1 MALIV
6 SDPAVTLFPDQS
18 PDAVQLVTWVPAQ
31 LSVVEPLV
39 VSEPGFAV
47 KESVGTGS
55 ATVTLTV
62 SLTDPLVPLQVKVNV
77 LSAISAPV
85 VCVPEVARLP
95 DQSPEALQPLVLPL
109 SQLKVVE
116 AP

>member
-18 PDAVQLVTWVPAQ
+18 PDAVQLVTSVPAQ
-31 LSVVEPLV
+31 LSVAEPLV
-39 VSEPGFAV
+39 FTVPGLAV
-47 KESVGTGS
+47 RESVGSGA

-62 SLTDPLVPLQVKVNV
+62 SLTDPPVPLQVKVNV

-85 VCVPEVARLP
+85 DRVPAVARLP

-116 AP
+116 PP

>member
-85 VCVPEVARLP
+85 DCVPAVARLP

-116 AP
+116 PP